1 VSIKACNENYYSACS
16 KEAEGFLL
24 QTPYKI
30 KYEKRAFM
38 SKDMSEKILDAT
50 LEVIAKEKI
59 SGTRMHLIA
68 KEAGMS
74 QSNLHYYYPTK
85 DDIMFA
91 LLDELQVRFSKR
103 REASID
109 IENRSL
115 AENLHGL
122 FEEKKD
128 DILNHKKV
136 DYAQLD
142 FWVQGTVDQRI
153 RAKFQNTFDEWR
165 QNIAEVLRTEKLP
178 EGVDPKNLEMLPFLA
193 VSFMMGA
200 SMQYLIDEGKFSL
213 DDYFAAGERIIL
225 GYLGKVK

>member
-1 VSIKACNENYYSACS
+1 
-16 KEAEGFLL
+16 
-24 QTPYKI
+24 
-30 KYEKRAFM
+30 M
-38 SKDMSEKILDAT
+38 SKGMSEKILDAT

-85 DDIMFA
+85 DDIMFS
-91 LLDELQVRFSKR
+91 LLDELQVRFFKR

-109 IENRSL
+109 IENWSL

-142 FWVQGTVDQRI
+142 FWVQGTVDPRI

-165 QNIAEVLRTEKLP
+165 QNIAEVLSTEELP
-178 EGVDPKNLEMLPFLA
+178 EGVEPKNLEMLPFLA

-225 GYLGKVK
+225 GYLGKV